1 MTSARRRADGC
12 RVFLGAAFRLA
23 GEAAAFLDAGFF
35 RWVAGFFLGAGFF
48 RWGAGFFRWVAGFFR
63 WGAAGDFRGAA
74 LVSSGLV
81 MENSSALVVVD
92 FRARPA
98 DFGRRGRV

>member
-1 MTSARRRADGC
+1 MAVTSARRRADGC
-12 RVFLGAAFRLA
+12 RVFLGAALRLA

-48 RWGAGFFRWVAGFFR
+48 RWVADFFR